1 MELLN
6 LPSVLYL
13 LLATVTLV
21 QVVYSLFIY
30 AKLAAFRNRPAPA
43 AASEPPVSV
52 IIAARN
58 ESANLQQYLPAI
70 LEQNYPKFEVI
81 VANDASYDDTALV
94 LRGMQKTY
102 PHLRMVDIPENDK
115 YRHGKKFALT
125 MGIKAA
131 SHDLLLFTDADCHP
145 SSEEWIRQMQQPYKR
160 EETEIV

>member
-94 LRGMQKTY
+94 LRGMQK
-102 PHLRMVDIPENDK
+102 
-115 YRHGKKFALT
+115 
-125 MGIKAA
+125 
-131 SHDLLLFTDADCHP
+131 
-145 SSEEWIRQMQQPYKR
+145 SEERRGGKESVSTCSSRGAPDQ
-160 EETEIV
+160 